1 MLAPEGKKILI
12 LLSLSTFILGIAGN
26 YYSNQILIIFYF
38 ISGILLIFSCNFF
51 RDPIRKCSSD
61 ESLIVS
67 PADGKIIRIDKVDDD
82 KVGKNASRISIFL
95 NVFNVHVNRVP
106 FKAKIREVVHKSG
119 SFIAAYDHK
128 ASNENERTNILFHTR
143 NFNYRVLQIAGLIAR
158 RIHCY
163 AVVNRVMN
171 RGDRLGFIMFGSRT
185 DIIFPSSI
193 EIKAKIGEKVKG
205 GETIIGKIL

>member
-1 MLAPEGKKILI
+1 M
-12 LLSLSTFILGIAGN
+12 
-26 YYSNQILIIFYF
+26 
-38 ISGILLIFSCNFF
+38 
-51 RDPIRKCSSD
+51 
-61 ESLIVS
+61 
-67 PADGKIIRIDKVDDD
+67 
-82 KVGKNASRISIFL
+82 
-95 NVFNVHVNRVP
+95 
-106 FKAKIREVVHKSG
+106 HKSG

-185 DIIFPSSI
+185 DIYSQVLL
-193 EIKAKIGEKVKG
+193 K
-205 GETIIGKIL
+205 